1 MKYTFRQC
9 TFYDFNFLF
18 NLKKENFESY
28 IDKIWGWDDNEQKL
42 LLKKDLYNHLKD
54 KKIILVDSKPVG
66 TYSTRMINN
75 DLLISEI
82 NIGKAYQHKGI
93 GSSILKEQLKE
104 NEKKGIRTI
113 LKVFKDNPARHL
125 YKNLGFTVY
134 EETDIHYKME
144 RIKLKNEE
152 EYLNFAK
159 NIAKKAGEIMLKY
172 FYTDSK
178 SSYKKDDSIVTI
190 ADKEINSYL
199 IKQVQ
204 KNYPLHSVDGEEEQ
218 FGKSDYVWVCDPI
231 DGTAMYA
238 RHIPIA
244 LFSLALVVKG
254 EPRIGVVYDPFTN
267 NLYTAIKGK
276 GAYRNNEKI
285 TVSNCKLSDVQSVC
299 HYDIWK
305 TAGYDINNIVQELRN
320 KSYFVSI
327 GTIARACIC
336 VATGDFTL
344 AIFPGTEHKNC
355 DIAAI
360 KVIVEEAG
368 GIVTD
373 LFGKEQRYDKNI
385 NGAIISNKKAYNEA
399 LNVINKHLIDKHL
412 SENFEKDS

>member
-1 MKYTFRQC
+1 
-9 TFYDFNFLF
+9 
-18 NLKKENFESY
+18 
-28 IDKIWGWDDNEQKL
+28 
-42 LLKKDLYNHLKD
+42 
-54 KKIILVDSKPVG
+54 
-66 TYSTRMINN
+66 
-75 DLLISEI
+75 
-82 NIGKAYQHKGI
+82 
-93 GSSILKEQLKE
+93 
-104 NEKKGIRTI
+104 
-113 LKVFKDNPARHL
+113 
-125 YKNLGFTVY
+125 
-134 EETDIHYKME
+134 
-144 RIKLKNEE
+144 
-152 EYLNFAK
+152 
-159 NIAKKAGEIMLKY
+159 
-172 FYTDSK
+172 
-178 SSYKKDDSIVTI
+178 
-190 ADKEINSYL
+190 
-199 IKQVQ
+199 
-204 KNYPLHSVDGEEEQ
+204 
-218 FGKSDYVWVCDPI
+218 
-231 DGTAMYA
+231 MYA

-254 EPRIGVVYDPFTN
+254 EPIIGVIYDPFTN

-285 TVSNCKLSDVQSVC
+285 IVSNCKLSDVQSVC

-399 LNVINKHLIDKHL
+399 LNVINKYLIDKHL